1 MLLLIILIVLM
12 FFLPLAANFYLT
24 MIFDR
29 YTRIKSFRG
38 LTAELA
44 ARQILDSYG
53 LGYVMVLQAPDKHGD
68 CFVPKENIV
77 YLSEKVY
84 GKSTISAIG
93 VAAHEC
99 GHAVQH
105 SEEYAPMLIRDS
117 IVPVFNFCSRFWYL
131 VFLVGCLVIESIPQI
146 LPISVVMFAA
156 VVLFQILTL
165 PTEIDASH
173 RAMVAMEELELL
185 ESYELPKA
193 KKVLFAAAMT
203 YITALVSSILMLLRL
218 FLRVRSSD

>member
-1 MLLLIILIVLM
+1 MIILFILM
-12 FFLPLAANFYLT
+12 LFLPLAANFYVT

-44 ARQILDSYG
+44 ARRILDSHG
-53 LGYVMVLQAPDKHGD
+53 LYHVMVMQTSGKLTDH
-68 CFVPKENIV
+68 FTPKDNVV
-77 YLSEKVY
+77 YLSESVY

-99 GHAVQH
+99 GHAIQY
-105 SEEYAPMLIRDS
+105 SEEYAPIMIRNS
-117 IVPVFNFCSRFWYL
+117 IVPVVNICSRFWYL
-131 VFLVGCLVIESIPQI
+131 VFMIGCLVIEHSTNILWLSVLMFTAVVVFQI
-146 LPISVVMFAA
+146 ITLPI
-156 VVLFQILTL
+156 
-165 PTEIDASH
+165 EIDASH
-173 RAMVAMEELELL
+173 RAMVAMEELDLL
-185 ESYELPKA
+185 EGYELPKA

-218 FLRVRSSD
+218 FLRVRSRD

>member
-1 MLLLIILIVLM
+1 MIILFILM
-12 FFLPLAANFYLT
+12 LFLPLAANFYVT

-44 ARQILDSYG
+44 ARRILDSHG
-53 LGYVMVLQAPDKHGD
+53 LYHVMVMQTSGKLTDH
-68 CFVPKENIV
+68 FTPKDNVV
-77 YLSEKVY
+77 YLSESVY

-131 VFLVGCLVIESIPQI
+131 VFLVGCLAIESIPQI
-146 LPISVVMFAA
+146 LWLSVLMFSA

-173 RAMVAMEELELL
+173 RAMVAMEELDLL
-185 ESYELPKA
+185 EVYELPKA

-218 FLRVRSSD
+218 FLRVRSRD

>member
-1 MLLLIILIVLM
+1 ML
-12 FFLPLAANFYLT
+12 FLPLIANFYVT

-38 LTAELA
+38 LTANEA
-44 ARQILDSYG
+44 ARMILDSHG
-53 LGYVMVLQAPDKHGD
+53 LNYVMVMQTPGKLSDH
-68 CFVPKENIV
+68 FSPKDNVV
-77 YLSEKVY
+77 YLSESVY

-105 SEEYAPMLIRDS
+105 SEEYAPVMIRNS
-117 IVPVFNFCSRFWYL
+117 IVPVVNVCSRFWYL
-131 VFLVGCLVIESIPQI
+131 VFIIGCLVFESIPQI
-146 LPISVVMFAA
+146 LPISVLMFAA

-173 RAMVAMEELELL
+173 RAMVAMEELNLL

-218 FLRVRSSD
+218 FLRVRSRD